1 MLFFGISQYIERAN
15 QKVAK
20 NKIHE
25 KKKRITITKS
35 KHKKKGKENQQIHNR
50 KRTLGMK
57 KLIRYAKSLYLVL
70 DQSII
75 PSGPIIK
82 VVSVAMKNLSAD
94 LSQFERR

>member
-1 MLFFGISQYIERAN
+1 MVQLFFFGISRCIERAN

-57 KLIRYAKSLYLVL
+57 KLILMLKAL
-70 DQSII
+70 IWC
-75 PSGPIIK
+75 
-82 VVSVAMKNLSAD
+82 
-94 LSQFERR
+94 